1 MVVSSGLTVI
11 LNGSKK
17 RFSFQI
23 DVGGF
28 MYFWGLTIDIVAATN
43 IIISVGLCVDFA
55 AHLTHTFMK
64 ERSDVKSNG
73 TIKAGPFL
81 DQKS

>member
-1 MVVSSGLTVI
+1 LAS
-11 LNGSKK
+11 
-17 RFSFQI
+17 QI

-55 AHLTHTFMK
+55 AHLTHAFMK
-64 ERSDVKSNG
+64 QRSD
-73 TIKAGPFL
+73 FL
-81 DQKS
+81 KINNLFI